1 MKNFKLI
8 ALLFAGSLLA
18 SSCAKHLPKLEQD
31 PNATSQ
37 NASGMGDVKA
47 AANFNW
53 ETSTNAS
60 IEIQTLDNN
69 DNAFPN
75 VKVSVLT
82 DFQDEGGS
90 IIINGVS
97 NANGIFELDYKF
109 PGHLTEV
116 VIATDHIGFVNEA
129 KVPIVDGNINYI
141 LGGSEETVLNQVFT
155 PAPLAKTLK
164 SSHATNMEINYMGTY
179 NRWGVPNYLETPGDQ
194 ISSQLMTQINTAL
207 PENRPVPTYHPEYL
221 YDVNRQN
228 LTLVADA
235 DVWVTFVHEG
245 AGYTNALG
253 YYTYHRDFPPQTIE
267 DIEECQIIFP
277 NVSFKGSGGKLK
289 SGSKVHLGEF
299 PAETVIGWVLLRN
312 GWNQTSQTVS
322 TGAGAIFS
330 DKVLNPES
338 NEDYRQHVV
347 LLHNEGENTF
357 VISFED
363 LIRPGGDNDFNDAI
377 FYAYVD
383 PIDAVETINFPPL
396 SSDPTDTDGDGIEDG
411 IDEYPEDPE
420 LAFNNYYSSL
430 DHFGT
435 LAFEDLWPSTGDYD
449 FNDLVIDY
457 NFNRITNAQNDVVKL
472 DAKFVVR
479 AIGASF
485 HNGFGFEMEGIDPS
499 DIEYIN
505 GQNLLHDI
513 IATNT
518 NGTEAGQSNATIIV
532 FDDAW
537 DHGHANTKES
547 QEFVVPDTMSIS
559 IKLSSPMDVADFGLA
574 PFNPFIF
581 VNGERGREVH
591 LANYKPTDLVD
602 ASYFGQHSDRSNPE
616 AGVYYKTEFNLPFG
630 LNIASKLDYALEKSP
645 INDAHLKFINWVE
658 SSGGNYPDWY
668 MNKSGYRNDL
678 NIYHI
683 N

>member
-1 MKNFKLI
+1 MKKLNFI
-8 ALLFAGSLLA
+8 TLLFAASLLMG
-18 SSCAKHLPKLEQD
+18 SCAKHLPKLEQD

-37 NASGMGDVKA
+37 NATGMGDVKA

-53 ETSTNAS
+53 ETSTTTS
-60 IEIQTLDNN
+60 IVIRTLDNN
-69 DNAFPN
+69 DNVFPN
-75 VKVSVLT
+75 VKVSILT
-82 DFQDEGGS
+82 DFQAEDGS
-90 IIINGVS
+90 VIINGIS
-97 NANGIFELDYKF
+97 NENGLFELDYKF

-116 VIATDHIGFVNEA
+116 VIATDHIGFVNEL
-129 KVPIVDGNINYI
+129 KVPIVDGKINFI
-141 LGGSEETVLNQVFT
+141 LGGSEETTLNQVFT
-155 PAPLAKTLK
+155 PAPLAKAMK
-164 SSHATNMEINYMGTY
+164 SSTATNMTINYMGTY
-179 NRWGVPNYLETPGDQ
+179 NRWGVPSYLENPGDNV
-194 ISSQLMTQINTAL
+194 SSALMSQINTAL

-235 DVWVTFVHEG
+235 EVWVTFVHEG

-267 DIEECQIIFP
+267 DIEECNIIFP
-277 NVSFKGSGGKLK
+277 NVSYNGSGGKLK
-289 SGSKVHLGEF
+289 SGSKVYLGDF

-322 TGAGAIFS
+322 TGSGALFS
-330 DKVLNPES
+330 DKILNPES

-347 LLHNEGENTF
+347 LLHNEGEDTF

-377 FYAYVD
+377 FFATVN
-383 PIDAVETINFPPL
+383 PVDAVETINFPPL
-396 SSDPTDTDGDGIEDG
+396 YSDPTDTDGDGIEDG

-430 DHFGT
+430 DHYGT
-435 LAFEDLWPSTGDYD
+435 LAFEDLWPSVGDYD

-472 DAKFVVR
+472 DARFVVR

-485 HNGFGFEMEGIDPS
+485 HNGFGFEMEGIEPS
-499 DIEYIN
+499 AIEYIT
-505 GQNLLHDI
+505 GQNLLNDI
-513 IATNT
+513 IATNA
-518 NGTEAGQSNATIIV
+518 NGTEAGQSNATVIV

-537 DHGHANTKES
+537 DHGHGNTKEGV
-547 QEFVVPDTMSIS
+547 EFQTPDTMTIT
-559 IKLSSPMDVADFGLA
+559 IKLNSPMDVADFGLA

-602 ASYFGQHSDRSNPE
+602 DSYFGQYSDRSNPAE
-616 AGVYYKTEFNLPFG
+616 GRYYKTEFNLPFG
-630 LNIASKLDYALEKSP
+630 LNIASKLDYAVEKAP
-645 INDAHLKFINWVE
+645 INEAHLKFINWIE
-658 SSGGNYPDWY
+658 ASGTNYQDWY

-678 NIYHI
+678 NIYH
-683 N
+683 NN